1 MTLVEPDRRTIKS
14 ATGVTK
20 VLTLEPAAEPL
31 LLVIFGSGVSDA
43 PEATLTNEPLAG
55 AVMVKV
61 KSTDMPFAKVTP
73 GHVTTVLLK
82 V

>member
-14 ATGVTK
+14 ATGVTD

-31 LLVIFGSGVSDA
+31 LLFILGSGVSDV
-43 PEATLTNEPLAG
+43 PEAILTNEPLAG
-55 AVMVKV
+55 AVIIKV
-61 KSTDMPFAKVTP
+61 KFTDAPFARVTP
-73 GHVTTVLLK
+73 GQVTTLLLK

>member
-1 MTLVEPDRRTIKS
+1 MTLVGPDRRTIKS
-14 ATGVTK
+14 ATGVTD

-31 LLVIFGSGVSDA
+31 LLFIFGSGVSDV
-43 PEATLTNEPLAG
+43 PNATLTNEPLAG

-61 KSTDMPFAKVTP
+61 KFTDVPMARVTP
-73 GHVTTVLLK
+73 GHVTTLLLK